1 LNNSLL
7 SCVHLKCRRLICQYL
22 NGHLLDKDVL
32 FINLHKRMS
41 FVDEVS
47 SVHSERSGQSFQR
60 DPYQSRNCHQ
70 RRKQMNRKVMSGR
83 GACHGTP
90 TPNSLL
96 GPDKCVIAM
105 DVEEDGPE
113 ENWAENTTC
122 LTGNTSER
130 SFSYDDLRRFKHE
143 PLGRSTG
150 ASMGGG
156 RSAYWSARC
165 SRLVSN
171 ICSTAVALLS
181 AISPIAMVSIPKAQ
195 LLFAWSNN
203 DSSKANDVFGGWQT
217 SECGADC
224 QGLLIGFVVKMSLLL
239 LGVWALFWR
248 RADAS
253 LPRLFV
259 GRACLLAFVFL
270 FLFAYWLFYVV
281 RIVQKAEPSYTVIVS
296 YALSLVDALLF
307 VHYSALVAVELLP
320 RLRPVCRVHVLR
332 SPDGFSRSYLLG
344 QLSVQRAAV
353 QLLHWY
359 YRDFPPYNPLLDRPL
374 LSNTKAKKS
383 TGSQVGTNAAPP
395 SVGAFKIY
403 DVDGRSD
410 AVSLSDVNAKAIM
423 AAAARKRDSAHN
435 ERFYEELEWER
446 RVRKRKAR
454 LLTAVEEAFAHV
466 QRFHDEKGPCSL
478 MDSCEAAQAIF
489 PALARA
495 LQKYIRVTRQQHRF
509 SAESIVEHLSN
520 CLTYDMSAKA
530 FLERY
535 FNNNDDFYQ
544 GIQTPAKWSIVCK
557 QLVSM
562 NISDGMIFQLRCHSP
577 GFDTGVSLLCR
588 VSRLPFLDLT
598 EHSINP
604 KNDAFVLKFNSETSL
619 SLSNYLL
626 YNCSHMLPS
635 PLLLLKIFISVTNCT
650 SSCQLNVTKLMEEDV
665 SEEEIVEIQS
675 GWPWTVQCKP
685 NLKFHAAGSSFCWWL
700 QVEGRWFQVDTD
712 ARQSLVIAIGDRLK
726 ILTAA
731 PEMNGHRL
739 LCTSADGQEYLRKL
753 KISVLLCNGTAD
765 PCHGRGRC
773 VWSQMAPQTVPIVSC
788 VCEQGYYGTF
798 CTEYINS
805 AAFHGWAT
813 VVAAFLLLLLSTI
826 LYSLKRSKIDKL
838 LHQQWQKQKRLSTKC
853 SRVEMKPKYPIKKK
867 PISQPRPATPR
878 PRSKTKPKNLHRRRK

>member
-1 LNNSLL
+1 
-7 SCVHLKCRRLICQYL
+7 L
-22 NGHLLDKDVL
+22 NGHLLNTEVL
-32 FINLHKRMS
+32 FVNLPKRMS
-41 FVDEVS
+41 FADEVS

-60 DPYQSRNCHQ
+60 DPYQSRNCQQ

-90 TPNSLL
+90 NSLL

-105 DVEEDGPE
+105 DVEDDGPE

-130 SFSYDDLRRFKHE
+130 SFSYDDLRRFKQE
-143 PLGRSTG
+143 PLARSAG
-150 ASMGGG
+150 GGMGGR

-171 ICSTAVALLS
+171 ICSSAVALLS
-181 AISPIAMVSIPKAQ
+181 AVSPIAMVSIPKAQ
-195 LLFAWSNN
+195 LLFAWSTN
-203 DSSKANDVFGGWQT
+203 DSSKANNDVFGGWQT

-374 LSNTKAKKS
+374 TSAKAKKS
-383 TGSQVGTNAAPP
+383 TGSQVGANPAPP
-395 SVGAFKIY
+395 PAGAFKIY
-403 DVDGRSD
+403 DVDGRSE

-478 MDSCEAAQAIF
+478 MDSCEAAQSIF

-495 LQKYIRVTRQQHRF
+495 LQKYLRVTRQQHRF
-509 SAESIVEHLSN
+509 SAESILDHLSN
-520 CLTYDMSAKA
+520 CLT
-530 FLERY
+530 
-535 FNNNDDFYQ
+535 
-544 GIQTPAKWSIVCK
+544 
-557 QLVSM
+557 
-562 NISDGMIFQLRCHSP
+562 
-577 GFDTGVSLLCR
+577 
-588 VSRLPFLDLT
+588 
-598 EHSINP
+598 
-604 KNDAFVLKFNSETSL
+604 
-619 SLSNYLL
+619 
-626 YNCSHMLPS
+626 
-635 PLLLLKIFISVTNCT
+635 T
-650 SSCQLNVTKLMEEDV
+650 SSCQLNVTKLMMEVDVTEE
-665 SEEEIVEIQS
+665 SVEIQS
-675 GWPWTVQCKP
+675 GWPWTVQCEP
-685 NLKFHAAGSSFCWWL
+685 NSKSHDGSPTVCWWL
-700 QVEGRWFQVDTD
+700 QVDGRWFEVDTD
-712 ARQSLVIAIGDRLK
+712 ARHSLIVAKGDRLK
-726 ILTAA
+726 ILTAS

-739 LCTSADGQEYLRKL
+739 LCGSTDGRHYWRKMQ
-753 KISVLLCNGTAD
+753 IAVLLCNGTAD
-765 PCHGRGRC
+765 PCNGRGRC
-773 VWSQMAPQTVPIVSC
+773 VWSRMAPHTLPIVSC
-788 VCEQGYYGTF
+788 VCEKNYYGTF
-798 CTEYINS
+798 CTEYIGN
-805 AAFHGWAT
+805 AVFHGWAT
-813 VVAAFLLLLLSTI
+813 VVAAFLLMLLSTV

-838 LHQQWQKQKRLSTKC
+838 LHQQRQKQKRLRAKST
-853 SRVEMKPKYPIKKK
+853 RREMKYPIKNR
-867 PISQPRPATPR
+867 PISRPQPITLRQP
-878 PRSKTKPKNLHRRRK
+878 SKPKSKNLHRRKKSRL

>member
-1 LNNSLL
+1 
-7 SCVHLKCRRLICQYL
+7 L
-22 NGHLLDKDVL
+22 NGHLLNTEVL
-32 FINLHKRMS
+32 FVNLPKRMS
-41 FVDEVS
+41 FADEVS

-60 DPYQSRNCHQ
+60 DPYQSRNCQQ

-90 TPNSLL
+90 NSLL

-105 DVEEDGPE
+105 DVEDDGPE

-130 SFSYDDLRRFKHE
+130 SFSYDDLRRFKQE
-143 PLGRSTG
+143 PLARSAG
-150 ASMGGG
+150 GGMGGR

-171 ICSTAVALLS
+171 ICSSAVALLS
-181 AISPIAMVSIPKAQ
+181 AVSPIAMVSIPKAQ
-195 LLFAWSNN
+195 LLFAWSTN
-203 DSSKANDVFGGWQT
+203 DSSKANNDVFGGWQT

-374 LSNTKAKKS
+374 TSAKAKKS
-383 TGSQVGTNAAPP
+383 TGSQVGANSAPP
-395 SVGAFKIY
+395 PAGAFKIY
-403 DVDGRSD
+403 DVDGRSE

-478 MDSCEAAQAIF
+478 MDSCEAAQSIF

-495 LQKYIRVTRQQHRF
+495 LQKYLRVTRQQHRF
-509 SAESIVEHLSN
+509 SAESILDHLSN
-520 CLTYDMSAKA
+520 CLTMW
-530 FLERY
+530 
-535 FNNNDDFYQ
+535 
-544 GIQTPAKWSIVCK
+544 I
-557 QLVSM
+557 
-562 NISDGMIFQLRCHSP
+562 IFK
-577 GFDTGVSLLCR
+577 
-588 VSRLPFLDLT
+588 
-598 EHSINP
+598 I
-604 KNDAFVLKFNSETSL
+604 
-619 SLSNYLL
+619 
-626 YNCSHMLPS
+626 
-635 PLLLLKIFISVTNCT
+635 LLLLSKICIFVTNST
-650 SSCQLNVTKLMEEDV
+650 SSCQLNVTKLMMEVDVTEE
-665 SEEEIVEIQS
+665 SVEIQS

-685 NLKFHAAGSSFCWWL
+685 NSKSHDGSPAVCWWL
-700 QVEGRWFQVDTD
+700 QVDGRWFEVDTD
-712 ARQSLVIAIGDRLK
+712 ARHSLIVAKGDRLK
-726 ILTAA
+726 ILTAS

-739 LCTSADGQEYLRKL
+739 LCGSTDGRHYWRKMQ
-753 KISVLLCNGTAD
+753 IAVLLCNGTAD
-765 PCHGRGRC
+765 PCNGRGRC
-773 VWSQMAPQTVPIVSC
+773 VWSRMAPHTLPIVSC
-788 VCEQGYYGTF
+788 VCEKNYYGTF
-798 CTEYINS
+798 CTEYIGN
-805 AAFHGWAT
+805 AVFHGWAT
-813 VVAAFLLLLLSTI
+813 VVAAFLLTLLSTV

-838 LHQQWQKQKRLSTKC
+838 LHQQRQKQKRLRAKST
-853 SRVEMKPKYPIKKK
+853 RREMKYPINKR
-867 PISQPRPATPR
+867 PISRPQPITLRQPN
-878 PRSKTKPKNLHRRRK
+878 KTKSKNLHRRKKNRYSNT